1 MRVLV
6 LLLAISMA
14 VYGENELATSVLPA
28 ADVQI
33 LRVTGDRVSL
43 RSTPGLDGYPLE
55 SMMRG
60 DELVYVGRTN
70 GWVEVAVPDSIDF
83 WVASEYVTNG
93 VVVPKKLNVRCGP
106 NQNYGKVALVLGGDQ
121 LDVRGESNGWL
132 QIAPPAGST
141 VWISEDYVEFVQPPA
156 PEVAEKKVPDPDVAE
171 ETVVAEKIEP
181 AVATAV
187 AARPYVKEEKALMLV
202 MDENRKQGDY
212 VEIPG
217 ILRRAGPGLFKL
229 VLIDGEWEEP
239 ICLVQGK
246 VEQLERYLNRSMLI
260 KGKRYWA
267 KGVDLPVVQP
277 EGIHLDPIIKD

>member
-1 MRVLV
+1 MRVLM
-6 LLLAISMA
+6 LLFAISMA
-14 VYGENELATSVLPA
+14 VYGENELAASVVPA
-28 ADVQI
+28 ADVQTV
-33 LRVTGDRVSL
+33 RVTGDRVSL
-43 RSTPGLDGYPLE
+43 RSTPSLDGYPLE

-60 DELVYVGRTN
+60 DELVYAGQTN
-70 GWVEVAVPDSIDF
+70 GWIEVAVPDSIDF
-83 WVASEYVTNG
+83 WVAAEYVTNG

-106 NQNYGKVALVLGGDQ
+106 NQNYGKVALVQGGDQ

-156 PEVAEKKVPDPDVAE
+156 PEVVENEVSDAAEK
-171 ETVVAEKIEP
+171 TVVAEAIEP
-181 AVATAV
+181 AIATAV
-187 AARPYVKEEKALMLV
+187 AAKPYVKEEKALMLV
-202 MDENRKQGDY
+202 MDEGREQGVY

-217 ILRRAGPGLFKL
+217 ILRRDSPGLFKL
-229 VLIDGEWEEP
+229 VLIEGEWEEP

-277 EGIHLDPIIKD
+277 DGIHLDPILED